1 MQRRNFI
8 KTTAAAGGLA
18 ALSPFASLAQDKEKT
33 FTEEEINS
41 IRSRIKPITI
51 EERQLRLEQ
60 ARKHMRDNNIDLLFM
75 ESGTSM
81 NYYTGASWWRSE
93 RLFAMMLPQK
103 GEPIWIA
110 PKFEEGRAKEQTG
123 NAKIYTWQEDESP
136 YDVIQKAVK
145 EAGMLTSKIG
155 IEETTRFFVTDSLGK
170 SITSAELTSG
180 TPVTAACRSVKT
192 SHEVELMQIANDI
205 SIAVF
210 RAALEKLEE
219 GMTEAKF
226 GSIITQLFAEFGVEG
241 GALVLFGKAS
251 AYPHGLVEENTL
263 KKGDIVLLDGGC
275 SVEGYQS
282 DITRTTVFGKPTSK
296 MKKVWSIVRKAQ
308 DEALKIASP
317 AVPAENIDG
326 AARKIIEKGGYGPGH
341 KFFTHRLGHG
351 IGMDG
356 HEWYYLVKGSKRPV
370 ITGNM
375 FSNEPGIYIINE
387 FGIRLEDEMLITENG
402 AKLLLPQQE
411 SIEKV

>member
-1 MQRRNFI
+1 MERRNFI
-8 KTTAAAGGLA
+8 KTTAAAGSLA
-18 ALSPFASLAQDKEKT
+18 ALSPFVSFAQDKEKN

-41 IRSRIKPITI
+41 IRSRIKPITV
-51 EERQLRLEQ
+51 EGRELRMEQ
-60 ARKHMRDNNIDLLFM
+60 ARRHMRDNNIDLLLM
-75 ESGTSM
+75 EGGTSM
-81 NYYTGASWWRSE
+81 TYYCGAHWGRSE

-103 GEPIWIA
+103 GEPIFIA

-123 NAKIYTWQEDESP
+123 SAKLFTWQEDESP
-136 YDVIQKAVK
+136 YEVIQKALK
-145 EAGMLTSKIG
+145 ENNLLSAKVG
-155 IEETTRFFVTDSLGK
+155 IEETTRFFVSDNLRKTISTL
-170 SITSAELTSG
+170 ELTSG

-192 SHEVELMQIANDI
+192 AHEVELMQIANDI
-205 SIAVF
+205 AIAVF
-210 RAALEKLEE
+210 RAAVEKLEE
-219 GMTEAKF
+219 GMTENKF
-226 GSIITQLFAEFGVEG
+226 GEIITDLFAEFGVEG

-251 AYPHGLVEENTL
+251 AFPHGLTQENTL

-282 DITRTTVFGKPTSK
+282 DITRTTVFGKPTAK
-296 MKKVWSIVRKAQ
+296 MKKVWGIVRKAQ

-317 AVPAENIDG
+317 ATPAESIDG
-326 AARKIIEKGGYGPGH
+326 AARKVIDKGGYGPGF
-341 KFFTHRLGHG
+341 KYFTHRLGHG

-370 ITGNM
+370 IAGNM

-402 AKLLLPQQE
+402 ARLLLPQQE
-411 SIEKV
+411 SLEKI